1 MKKESSYYYQKPG
14 DVKASYLA
22 QYSSVWEELP
32 VNMSGT
38 TMISYCTTHRNFN
51 SGITGKKY
59 KISTKE
65 ELTI

>member
-22 QYSSVWEELP
+22 QYSSVWGRIT

-38 TMISYCTTHRNFN
+38 TMISYCTTRRDFN
-51 SGITGKKY
+51 SSITGKKY

-65 ELTI
+65 ILTM